1 MPPRSYYPNV
11 NPDIMPTSLSP
22 VRPQLHRTVLDN
34 GLVVLVTENPVA
46 DIVAARLFLRAG
58 TGHEQATEAG
68 LFALLTSL
76 LTKGTDRLSSMAIAE
91 QVESMG
97 ASLSSDTSADYS
109 LLSLKTVS
117 ADFEPILAL
126 AAHLLRSPAFPTA
139 ELNLEQRLTLQSIRS
154 MQEQPFTVAYNA
166 LRSAMYGDHPY
177 ARPGIGTAET
187 VSSFTR
193 DQLRHTHETYF
204 RPDNMVIS
212 ICGRITPEAA
222 VNLIT
227 QHFGDWQ
234 APTDSVPEL
243 VYPPLPTQ
251 VSQQVLP
258 QDTNQTIVMVGYQA
272 PPVKHP
278 IYAALKLI
286 STYLGNGL
294 SSRLFVELREKRG
307 LAYDVSAFYPT
318 RLGMSQFVA
327 YMGTAPENTA
337 VALAGLRHESER
349 LMAEPLTPEE
359 LTATKNK
366 LLGQYA
372 LGKQTN
378 TQIAQLLGWYEVL
391 GLGTGF
397 DRSFQDEIAAVTLE
411 DVQAA
416 AQDCFLTPYTIQ
428 LGPTQ

>member
-1 MPPRSYYPNV
+1 MPPF
-11 NPDIMPTSLSP
+11 LSS

-46 DIVAARLFLRAG
+46 DIVAARLFVRAG
-58 TGHEQATEAG
+58 TGHERSSEAG
-68 LFALLTSL
+68 LFALLTAL
-76 LTKGTDRLSSMAIAE
+76 LTKGTDRLSSMEIAE

-117 ADFEPILAL
+117 ADFEPVLTL
-126 AAHLLRSPAFPTA
+126 AAHLLRSPAFPEA
-139 ELNLEQRLTLQSIRS
+139 ELDLEQRLTLQSIRS
-154 MQEQPFTVAYNA
+154 MQEQSFTVAYNA
-166 LRSAMYGDHPY
+166 LRAAMYGDHPY
-177 ARPGIGTAET
+177 ARPGIGTVET
-187 VSSFTR
+187 VSSFTQ
-193 DQLRHTHETYF
+193 DQLLKIHQTYF

-212 ICGRITPEAA
+212 ICGRISPEAA
-222 VNLIT
+222 VNLVA

-234 APTDSVPEL
+234 APTERVPDL
-243 VYPPLPTQ
+243 IYPPLPNQ
-251 VSQQVLP
+251 PSQQVLP

-278 IYAALKLI
+278 IYGVLKLI

-337 VALAGLRHESER
+337 VALEGLRYESER
-349 LMAEPLTPEE
+349 LITEALTPEE
-359 LTATKNK
+359 LTASKNK

-397 DRSFQDEIAAVTLE
+397 DQSFQEAIAAITLE
-411 DVQAA
+411 EIQAT
-416 AQDCFLTPYTIQ
+416 AQDCFLAPYTVQ
-428 LGPTQ
+428 LGPT

>member
-1 MPPRSYYPNV
+1 MRSRSYFPKV
-11 NPDIMPTSLSP
+11 DSHTMPTSLSP

-46 DIVAARLFLRAG
+46 DIVAARLFVRAG
-58 TGHEQATEAG
+58 TGHEQAAEAG

-76 LTKGTDRLSSMAIAE
+76 LTKGTDRFSSMEIAE

-117 ADFEPILAL
+117 ADFEPMLAL
-126 AAHLLRSPAFPTA
+126 AANLLRSPAFPAA
-139 ELNLEQRLTLQSIRS
+139 ELDLEKRLTLQSIRS

-166 LRSAMYGDHPY
+166 LRAAMYGGHPY

-187 VSSFTR
+187 VSSFTQ
-193 DQLRHTHETYF
+193 DQLQNLHRTYF

-212 ICGRITPEAA
+212 ICGRISSEQAIELVT
-222 VNLIT
+222 N
-227 QHFGDWQ
+227 QFGDWQ
-234 APTDSVPEL
+234 APATPISEL
-243 VYPPLPTQ
+243 VYPALPTHP
-251 VSQQVLP
+251 SQQILP
-258 QDTNQTIVMVGYQA
+258 QDTNQTIVMIGYQA

-278 IYAALKLI
+278 IYGALKLI

-294 SSRLFVELREKRG
+294 SSRLFVELREKQG

-327 YMGTAPENTA
+327 YMGTAPENTS
-337 VALAGLRHESER
+337 VALSGLRYESER
-349 LMAEPLTPEE
+349 LITERLTPDE
-359 LTATKNK
+359 LATAKNK

-391 GLGTGF
+391 GLGTDF
-397 DRSFQDEIAAVTLE
+397 DQSFQEAIATVTVE
-411 DVQAA
+411 EFQATS
-416 AQDCFLTPYTIQ
+416 QDCFLTPYTVQ
-428 LGPTQ
+428 LGPA

>member
-1 MPPRSYYPNV
+1 
-11 NPDIMPTSLSP
+11 MPTSLSP

-46 DIVAARLFLRAG
+46 DIVAARLFIRAG

-68 LFALLTSL
+68 VFALLTSL
-76 LTKGTDRLSSMAIAE
+76 LTKGTDRLSSMEIAE

-117 ADFEPILAL
+117 ADFEPMLAL
-126 AAHLLRSPAFPTA
+126 AANLLRSPAFPAA
-139 ELNLEQRLTLQSIRS
+139 ELDLEQRLTLQSIRS

-166 LRSAMYGDHPY
+166 LRAAMYGDHPY

-187 VSSFTR
+187 VSSFSQ
-193 DQLRHTHETYF
+193 DQLQTIHSTYF

-212 ICGRITPEAA
+212 ICGRISPEQAIGL
-222 VNLIT
+222 VT
-227 QHFGDWQ
+227 DQFGDWQ
-234 APTDSVPEL
+234 APAAPIPAL
-243 VYPPLPTQ
+243 VYPALPTQ
-251 VSQQVLP
+251 PSPQVLP

-278 IYAALKLI
+278 IYGVLKLI

-318 RLGMSQFVA
+318 RLGMSQFA
-327 YMGTAPENTA
+327 SYMGTAPENTA
-337 VALAGLRHESER
+337 VALAGLRHECER
-349 LMAEPLTPEE
+349 LITEPLTAEE
-359 LTATKNK
+359 LATTKNK

-378 TQIAQLLGWYEVL
+378 TQIAQILGWYEVL
-391 GLGTGF
+391 GLGTKF
-397 DRSFQDEIAAVTLE
+397 DQTF
-411 DVQAA
+411 QAA
-416 AQDCFLTPYTIQ
+416 IATVTVEDFQATAQDCFINPYTVQ
-428 LGPTQ
+428 LGPTP